1 MLETV
6 FCGKLSVLVV
16 DELGAIVGVA
26 DAGRP
31 YLAKWH
37 FVFSMT
43 VEDRVSSSLSTS
55 IHSEK

>member
-6 FCGKLSVLVV
+6 FCGKLSVLVA
-16 DELGAIVGVA
+16 DELGAIVVWQI
-26 DAGRP
+26 AGTP

-55 IHSEK
+55 IQSEK